1 MTKRKL
7 RRKVRKQARREYRKG
22 NMTREQYGAA
32 MAVTASDEAL
42 VELQNRIDEQQ
53 LDPWKNPQRLIGVD
67 WREMLSNLWDWFIEN
82 WPAILK
88 IILTIAPLLLL
99 EPRYED

>member
-1 MTKRKL
+1 MSKRRL
-7 RRKVRKQARREYRKG
+7 RRKVRRQARREYRKG

-32 MAVTASDEAL
+32 MAVAASDEAL
-42 VELQNRIDEQQ
+42 VELQKRIDEQQ

-67 WREMLSNLWDWFIEN
+67 WKEFFANLWDWFVEN
-82 WPAILK
+82 WPKILE

-99 EPRYED
+99 ESRYED